1 MFKHGKTEGEGL
13 IMWKWI
19 TGAVAAV
26 AISAF
31 AVSASE
37 AAFKLE
43 GEPKVAMLQLAT
55 VNDGGWSEALEYARV
70 KTEEALGIEIAYT
83 ENVPEDNSEILRT
96 IDLYVN
102 RGHNIII
109 GTSWG
114 YGDAFLE
121 AAAKYPNVAFV
132 NCAGE
137 TNNSVNLESFYAR
150 SYQGWYLAGIVA
162 GHLTQSKKV
171 GAIGGYPLGVV
182 NWDLNAFLR
191 GAQSVDPEIEM
202 VGVFVNTWYDPVKE
216 TQAAEALLE
225 QGVDVLGSNM
235 STPGPHL
242 AFQEQGKWSVGFQ
255 VDVSDQAP
263 DAVATSMVYKWEA
276 YFIPTISAIIEGTWE
291 PGEWGWWEGI
301 DTGLFDVD
309 PIADWVPAAAVADVD
324 AARAAMTAGTLDPF
338 QGPLHRQDGSL
349 AVPEGEAL
357 SDDNLWGMN
366 YFIQGAIGTMP
377 AE

>member
-1 MFKHGKTEGEGL
+1 
-13 IMWKWI
+13 MWKWL
-19 TGAVAAV
+19 TGAIATV
-26 AISAF
+26 AIGALT
-31 AVSASE
+31 VSGAQ
-37 AAFKLE
+37 AAFKLD
-43 GEPKVAMLQLAT
+43 GDPKIAMLQLGT

-70 KTEEALGIEIAYT
+70 KTEEALGVEIAYT
-83 ENVPEDNSEILRT
+83 ENIPEDNSEILRA
-96 IDLYVN
+96 IDLYVS

-121 AAAKYPNVAFV
+121 AATKYPDVAFV

-137 TNNSVNLESFYAR
+137 TNNSANLESFYAR

-162 GHLTQSKKV
+162 GHMTQTKKI
-171 GAIGGYPLGVV
+171 GAIGGFPLSVV
-182 NWDLNAFLR
+182 NWDLNGFLR
-191 GAQSVDPEIEM
+191 GAQSVDPGIEM

-225 QGVDVLGSNM
+225 QGVDVLGSNL

-242 AFQEQGKWSVGFQ
+242 AFQDQGKWSVGFQ
-255 VDVSDQAP
+255 IDVSDQAP

-276 YFIPTISAIIEGTWE
+276 YLIPTISSIIEGTWE

-301 DTGLFDVD
+301 QTGLFDVD
-309 PIADWVPAAAVADVD
+309 PIASWVPAAAADVD
-324 AARAAMTAGTLDPF
+324 AARAAMVAGTLDPF
-338 QGPLHRQDGSL
+338 QGPLNRQDGTL
-349 AVPEGEAL
+349 EVPEGEVL
-357 SDDNLWGMN
+357 SDDGLWGMT
-366 YFIQGAIGTMP
+366 YFVQGAIGTMP

>member
-1 MFKHGKTEGEGL
+1 
-13 IMWKWI
+13 MWKWI
-19 TGAVAAV
+19 AGAAAAV
-26 AISAF
+26 AVSVL
-31 AVSASE
+31 AVPGAQ

-43 GEPKVAMLQLAT
+43 GEPKIAMLQLGT

-70 KTEEALGIEIAYT
+70 KTEQALGVEIAYT
-83 ENVPEDNSEILRT
+83 ENIPEDNSEILRA
-96 IDLYVN
+96 IDLYVS

-121 AAAKYPNVAFV
+121 AATKYPDVAFV

-137 TNNSVNLESFYAR
+137 TNNSANLESFYAR

-162 GHLTQSKKV
+162 GHVTQSKKI
-171 GAIGGYPLGVV
+171 GAIGGYPLSVV
-182 NWDLNAFLR
+182 NWDLNGFLR

-225 QGVDVLGSNM
+225 QGVDVLGSNL

-242 AFQEQGKWSVGFQ
+242 AFQDQGKWSVGFQ
-255 VDVSDQAP
+255 IDVSDQAP

-276 YFIPTISAIIEGTWE
+276 YLIPTISAIIAGTWE

-309 PIADWVPAAAVADVD
+309 PIASWVPAAAVADVD
-324 AARAAMTAGTLDPF
+324 AARAAMVAGTLHPF
-338 QGPLHRQDGSL
+338 QGPLHRQDGTL
-349 AVPEGEAL
+349 EVPDGEVL
-357 SDDNLWGMN
+357 SDDGLWGMT
-366 YFIQGAIGTMP
+366 YFVQGAIGTMP

>member
-1 MFKHGKTEGEGL
+1 ML
-13 IMWKWI
+13 KWI
-19 TGAVAAV
+19 AGAVAAV
-26 AISAF
+26 AMSAL
-31 AVSASE
+31 AATGAQ

-43 GEPKVAMLQLAT
+43 GEPKIAMLQLAT

-70 KTEEALGIEIAYT
+70 KTEEALGVEIAYT
-83 ENVPEDNSEILRT
+83 ENVAEDNSEILRT
-96 IDLYVN
+96 IDLYVS

-121 AAAKYPNVAFV
+121 AATKHPDVAFI

-137 TNNSVNLESFYAR
+137 TNNSANLESFYAR

-182 NWDLNAFLR
+182 NWDLNGFLR
-191 GAQSVDPEIEM
+191 GAQSVDPAIEM

-242 AFQEQGKWSVGFQ
+242 AFQDQGKWSVGFQ
-255 VDVSDQAP
+255 IDVSDQAP

-276 YFIPTISAIIEGTWE
+276 YLIPTISAIIAGTWTPE
-291 PGEWGWWEGI
+291 EWGWWKGI
-301 DTGLFDVD
+301 ETGLFDVE
-309 PIADWVPAAAVADVD
+309 PIADWVPEAAVADVN
-324 AARAAMTAGTLDPF
+324 AAREAMIAGTLDPF

-349 AVPEGEAL
+349 AVAEDEVL
-357 SDDNLWGMN
+357 SDENLWGMT

>member
-1 MFKHGKTEGEGL
+1 MFKHGKTEGEGF
-13 IMWKWI
+13 IMLKWL
-19 TGAVAAV
+19 TGAVAVV
-26 AISAF
+26 AMSVV

-137 TNNSVNLESFYAR
+137 TNNSINLESFYAR

-171 GAIGGYPLGVV
+171 GSIGGYPLGVV

-242 AFQEQGKWSVGFQ
+242 AFQEQGKVVGRLPDRRVRPGTGCGGDLDGLQ
-255 VDVSDQAP
+255 V
-263 DAVATSMVYKWEA
+263 
-276 YFIPTISAIIEGTWE
+276 G
-291 PGEWGWWEGI
+291 
-301 DTGLFDVD
+301 GLFHPDD
-309 PIADWVPAAAVADVD
+309 LCD
-324 AARAAMTAGTLDPF
+324 
-338 QGPLHRQDGSL
+338 HRGH
-349 AVPEGEAL
+349 V
-357 SDDNLWGMN
+357 
-366 YFIQGAIGTMP
+366 GAW
-377 AE
+377 

>member
-1 MFKHGKTEGEGL
+1 
-13 IMWKWI
+13 MWKWI

-191 GAQSVDPEIEM
+191 GAQSVDPAIEM

-242 AFQEQGKWSVGFQ
+242 AFQEQGNWSVGFQ

-309 PIADWVPAAAVADVD
+309 PIADWVPAAALADVD

-349 AVPEGEAL
+349 AVPEGEVL

-366 YFIQGAIGTMP
+366 YFVQGAIGTMP

>member
-1 MFKHGKTEGEGL
+1 
-13 IMWKWI
+13 MWKWI
-19 TGAVAAV
+19 AGAVAAV
-26 AISAF
+26 AVSVL
-31 AVSASE
+31 AVPGAQ

-43 GEPKVAMLQLAT
+43 GEPKIAMLQLGT

-70 KTEEALGIEIAYT
+70 KTEQALGVEIAYT
-83 ENVPEDNSEILRT
+83 ENIPEDNSEILRA
-96 IDLYVN
+96 IDLYVS

-121 AAAKYPNVAFV
+121 AATKYPDVAFV

-137 TNNSVNLESFYAR
+137 TNNATNLESFYAR

-162 GHLTQSKKV
+162 GHVTQSKKI
-171 GAIGGYPLGVV
+171 GAIGGYPLSVV
-182 NWDLNAFLR
+182 NWDLNGFLR

-225 QGVDVLGSNM
+225 QGVDVLGSNL

-242 AFQEQGKWSVGFQ
+242 AFQDQGKWSVGFQ
-255 VDVSDQAP
+255 IDVSDQAP

-276 YFIPTISAIIEGTWE
+276 YLIPTISAIIAGTWE

-309 PIADWVPAAAVADVD
+309 PIASWVPAAAVADVD
-324 AARAAMTAGTLDPF
+324 AARAAMVAGTLDPF
-338 QGPLHRQDGSL
+338 QGPLHRQDGTL
-349 AVPEGEAL
+349 EVAEGEVL
-357 SDDNLWGMN
+357 SDDGLWGMT
-366 YFIQGAIGTMP
+366 YFVQGAIGTMP